1 MPDIMKPTLTAIC
14 EQLEAFAKARDWDQY
29 HSPKNIAMALSVE
42 AAELVEIFQWK
53 TEAESATLN
62 EQDQLAARHEIAD
75 VLLYLLTISRVLNID
90 ILQAAQEKLELNA
103 QKYPVKKSKG
113 GANKYDKLDD

>member
-1 MPDIMKPTLTAIC
+1 MPNMTTPTLTSIQT
-14 EQLEAFAKARDWDQY
+14 QLEAFTKAREWDLY

-42 AAELVEIFQWK
+42 AAELLEIFQWK

-62 EQDQLAARHEIAD
+62 ERDQLAARHEIAD
-75 VLLYLLTISRVLNID
+75 VLLYLLTISRVLKID

-103 QKYPVKKSKG
+103 RKYPVEKSKG
-113 GANKYDKLDD
+113 NAKKYDQLDD

>member
-1 MPDIMKPTLTAIC
+1 MKPTLSSI
-14 EQLEAFAKARDWDQY
+14 EKQLLDFAKARDWDQY

-53 TEAESATLN
+53 TEAQSASLD
-62 EQDQLAARHEIAD
+62 ERDLQAARHEIAD
-75 VLLYLLTISRVLNID
+75 VLLYLLTISRVLGID

-103 QKYPVKKSKG
+103 QKYPLKTK
-113 GANKYDKLDD
+113 